1 MSKKKNKKSQQIQ
14 ETPAER
20 VRRIA
25 REHGALPPEE
35 KPVVAKEESVITE
48 NTAKVTNSATSTATP
63 KNVDEKAEELMDDL
77 AA

>member
-14 ETPAER
+14 ETPDER

-25 REHGALPPEE
+25 REYGALPPEE

-48 NTAKVTNSATSTATP
+48 NTAKATTGTISSVSN
-63 KNVDEKAEELMDDL
+63 NVDEKAEELMDEL